1 MTIMNIKSTLF
12 FITLFLSLFLSV
24 YLIIRFTSNSA
35 SYKKALLTIFGT
47 SISSLFILFLL
58 SFVPSIYLIYFF
70 GISIILFLV
79 YRWGNSSSSSASFSS
94 SLSTSSSAYSLSS
107 IFHSLMSTDSKE
119 LLWNG
124 GLLVVGGFLA
134 YQLWNQITMGPSLE
148 SFLLAQGGKV
158 LVNKPVYLEEE
169 HVLANY
175 RELNG
180 IEDSF
185 KYNYAISFWVFL
197 DSNPTNTA
205 KYSSLLNYGNKPN
218 IQYNPEKNTIQ
229 ITMDTG
235 FKVEYSSSS
244 PVFNQNTVSY
254 TIEKVPLQKWNNI
267 IINYQA
273 GILDIFFNGELVKSM
288 KRVIP
293 YMSMDSLTIGET
305 AGAKG
310 GIGNV
315 IYFEKPL
322 TLSNIYYLY
331 KITDKKMIPDNR
343 SSSGTTLV
351 KMSK

>member
-1 MTIMNIKSTLF
+1 
-12 FITLFLSLFLSV
+12 
-24 YLIIRFTSNSA
+24 
-35 SYKKALLTIFGT
+35 
-47 SISSLFILFLL
+47 
-58 SFVPSIYLIYFF
+58 
-70 GISIILFLV
+70 
-79 YRWGNSSSSSASFSS
+79 
-94 SLSTSSSAYSLSS
+94 
-107 IFHSLMSTDSKE
+107 MSTDSKE